1 MADVYRQM
9 QKTMCGG
16 DGTYGCPCCRW
27 GKNLRWFKKTS
38 RKIASAKL
46 KRLPDEFIGT
56 RR

>member
-38 RKIASAKL
+38 RKIARAKL